1 MNWLKRLIQNRREE
15 KMVQMMIQDIL
26 SKRAVETIIIERRPE
41 GCLGYDCET
50 CRCDLAPDCD

>member
-1 MNWLKRLIQNRREE
+1 MLQNRRER
-15 KMVQMMIQDIL
+15 KIIKLMIENIIQ
-26 SKRAVETIIIERRPE
+26 KQAVETMIIERRPE